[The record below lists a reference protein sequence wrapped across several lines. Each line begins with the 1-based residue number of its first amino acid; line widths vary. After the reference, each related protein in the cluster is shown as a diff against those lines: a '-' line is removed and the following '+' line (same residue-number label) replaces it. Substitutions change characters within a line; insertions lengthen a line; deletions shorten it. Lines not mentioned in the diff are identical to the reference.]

1 MPVDKFGRMSDLKTK
16 DTGVSLTYIN
26 NNYVRSNGET
36 PLTGSLDM
44 RGNTLYNVA
53 DPVNPQDVVT
63 KVYVD
68 NTKGSGVIG
77 RKTKDGVSIKE
88 NLDFLGK
95 QRIKNLPDPV
105 NDHDAATKEYVDTTT
120 TPFLKLD
127 QTKYNTKGDIDMGGQ
142 FTVLNVK
149 TPIDDNHIVDKKY
162 VDEMD
167 NLNSAFAF
175 KNGAYYA
182 KGGIIM
188 RKNKLGG
195 LREPMQDGEAA
206 NKKYVDDTT
215 KNLFIDEN
223 DNIAFGLN
231 VDMEGNQILGLPE
244 PATDQ
249 EPATKKYVDDLQT
262 QNVDE
267 KGNIKFGR
275 SINLDRNRIFSMK
288 EPTKPSEGANK
299 KYVDDT
305 ITKRLQEEKDNF
317 LPQDPATKEYVDE
330 AIKQVAGGDILV
342 SKEGVFIK
350 ANGHYRATA
359 PLDIDNHKMENLPDP
374 VDDKD
379 AVNKKYIDGIVENL
393 TLKQGLI
400 RENGGFNLVDS
411 YINMNFN
418 NIRNVGLP
426 KHEADAVPFGFV
438 DDKIKAVEEK
448 IQKIKEKSE
457 ERPFLKEN
465 GNYQA
470 STSINMNFN
479 KLLNLQKPTEP
490 YDAVTKDYVD
500 YVEKEIKEKIEK
512 RKHLIAVHA
521 RYCGDLKNGKY
532 QFKFNGG
539 NFENCEEIVGQ
550 YEDFKGSITGF
561 VMPHS
566 GGIKKIICEVLT
578 FRSSR
583 DILEFFYF
591 VLLTNYKKKNLQL
604 SDFWFLEK
612 FNYKN
617 IEDILKK
624 GFDDFFKKL
633 TKYSKDNE
641 NVLRRDDRVTPIIMD
656 ITTDFQIV
664 KFEKIFKSESYNSQ
678 PSKPEIIT
686 SVFMEKMET
695 KALIFLQHMIGNGVI
710 ERRTNNGYF
719 NLSEGDV
726 INIKTFTK
734 NPPFINIDDL
744 KGEEFVLNKFD
755 DFVKTGLNYN
765 FTFLIELDPL

>member
-26 NNYVRSNGET
+26 NNYVRSDGET

-77 RKTKDGVSIKE
+77 RKTGNGVSIKE

-127 QTKYNTKGDIDMGGQ
+127 QTKYNTKGDIDMGDQ

-167 NLNSAFAF
+167 NLKSAFAF

-195 LREPMQDGEAA
+195 LQEPINDGEAA
-206 NKKYVDDTT
+206 TKKYVDDTT

-244 PATDQ
+244 PVQDE

-262 QNVDE
+262 QYIDKRGNV
-267 KGNIKFGR
+267 KFDR
-275 SINLDRNRIFSMK
+275 SINVGNNRIFSLK
-288 EPTKPSEGANK
+288 DPKKDYEATNK

-305 ITKRLQEEKDNF
+305 INKRIQEEKDNF

-379 AVNKKYIDGIVENL
+379 AVNKKYIDEIVENL

-411 YINMNFN
+411 YINMNFH

-426 KHEADAVPFGFV
+426 KDEADAVPRRFV
-438 DDKIKAVEEK
+438 DSMIKEVEEK
-448 IQKIKEKSE
+448 I
-457 ERPFLKEN
+457 N
-465 GNYQA
+465 
-470 STSINMNFN
+470 
-479 KLLNLQKPTEP
+479 
-490 YDAVTKDYVD
+490 
-500 YVEKEIKEKIEK
+500 K
-512 RKHLIAVHA
+512 RKQLIAVHA
-521 RYCGDLKNGKY
+521 RYCGPLKKGEY
-532 QFKFNGG
+532 QFKFNGS
-539 NFENCEEIVGQ
+539 NFENCEEIIGR

-566 GGIKKIICEVLT
+566 GHIKKIIYESLVYRT
-578 FRSSR
+578 
-583 DILEFFYF
+583 LEDFAEFIF
-591 VLLTNYKKKNLQL
+591 NFLSNHKKDLQL
-604 SDFWFLEK
+604 SNIPLINK
-612 FNYKN
+612 FGYVD
-617 IEDILKK
+617 IE
-624 GFDDFFKKL
+624 DFFKKGIDVF
-633 TKYSKDNE
+633 KKKIKE
-641 NVLRRDDRVTPIIMD
+641 DDIHKEDKTLLETYDGV
-656 ITTDFQIV
+656 DFQIV
-664 KFEKIFKSESYNSQ
+664 KFEKSFNPNDYLTVGALPKIISSVLTERMKINTLSFK
-678 PSKPEIIT
+678 KKMVGMGLIKRKII
-686 SVFMEKMET
+686 KD
-695 KALIFLQHMIGNGVI
+695 
-710 ERRTNNGYF
+710 YF
-719 NLSEGDV
+719 TLSEGDV
-726 INIKTFTK
+726 INIKTNSSFEESFLNNDDDDKTR
-734 NPPFINIDDL
+734 FITEKIVNFIT
-744 KGEEFVLNKFD
+744 
-755 DFVKTGLNYN
+755 TGLNYN

>member
-26 NNYVRSNGET
+26 NNYVRSDGET

-77 RKTKDGVSIKE
+77 RKVGDAVSIKE

-105 NDHDAATKEYVDTTT
+105 NDHDAVTKEYVDTTT

-127 QTKYNTKGDIDMGGQ
+127 QTKYNTKGDIDMGDQ

-149 TPIDDNHIVDKKY
+149 TPIDDNHITNKKY

-175 KNGAYYA
+175 KNGSYYA

-195 LREPMQDGEAA
+195 LREPLQDGEAA
-206 NKKYVDDTT
+206 TKKYVDDKV
-215 KNLFIDEN
+215 KNIFLDEN

-262 QNVDE
+262 QNIDE

-305 ITKRLQEEKDNF
+305 INKRLQEEKVNF

-330 AIKQVAGGDILV
+330 AVKQLAGGDILV

-374 VDDKD
+374 VDEKD

-411 YINMNFN
+411 YINMNFH

-426 KHEADAVPFGFV
+426 KDESDAVPRRFV
-438 DDKIKAVEEK
+438 DGEIRAVEEK

-490 YDAVTKDYVD
+490 YDAVTKDYMD
-500 YVEKEIKEKIEK
+500 YLEKEIKEKIEK

-633 TKYSKDNE
+633 TKYNKDNE
-641 NVLRRDDRVTPIIMD
+641 NVLRRYDSVTPIIMD

>member
-26 NNYVRSNGET
+26 NNYVRSDGET

-77 RKTKDGVSIKE
+77 RKVGDAVSIKE

-127 QTKYNTKGDIDMGGQ
+127 QTKYNTKGDIDMGNQ
-142 FTVLNVK
+142 FTVYNVK

-175 KNGAYYA
+175 RNGEYYA

-195 LREPMQDGEAA
+195 LPQPTNDGEAA
-206 NKKYVDDTT
+206 NKKYVDDKT

-231 VDMEGNQILGLPE
+231 VDMEGKQILGLPKPVQDE
-244 PATDQ
+244 
-249 EPATKKYVDDLQT
+249 EPATKKYVDDLQN
-262 QNVDE
+262 QYID
-267 KGNIKFGR
+267 KRGNIKF
-275 SINLDRNRIFSMK
+275 DRNINVSNHRIFAVK
-288 EPTKPSEGANK
+288 DPKKDYEATNK

-305 ITKRLQEEKDNF
+305 INKRLQEEKDNF

-330 AIKQVAGGDILV
+330 AIKGLAGGSVLV

-374 VDDKD
+374 VDEKD

-418 NIRNVGLP
+418 NVRNVGLP
-426 KHEADAVPFGFV
+426 KDESDAVPRRFV
-438 DDKIKAVEEK
+438 DSMIKEVEEK
-448 IQKIKEKSE
+448 IIKE
-457 ERPFLKEN
+457 R
-465 GNYQA
+465 
-470 STSINMNFN
+470 
-479 KLLNLQKPTEP
+479 
-490 YDAVTKDYVD
+490 
-500 YVEKEIKEKIEK
+500 
-512 RKHLIAVHA
+512 RHLITVHA
-521 RYCGDLKNGKY
+521 RYCGELKKGEY
-532 QFKFNGG
+532 QFKFNGA
-539 NFENCEEIVGQ
+539 NFENCKELIGK
-550 YEDFKGSITGF
+550 YEDLKGSITGF

-566 GGIKKIICEVLT
+566 GHIKKIICEKLA
-578 FRSSR
+578 FISLES
-583 DILEFFYF
+583 LAEFF
-591 VLLTNYKKKNLQL
+591 
-604 SDFWFLEK
+604 
-612 FNYKN
+612 FNYISDNKKEFTN
-617 IEDILKK
+617 KALPPNFLKAGYVDIEDFLKK
-624 GFDDFFKKL
+624 GIDGFKK
-633 TKYSKDNE
+633 TMEKDNVFGE
-641 NVLRRDDRVTPIIMD
+641 ETKTFLEINNDEET
-656 ITTDFQIV
+656 FKIV
-664 KFEKIFKSESYNSQ
+664 KFEKSFNQKDYLGAIGKL
-678 PSKPEIIT
+678 PKII
-686 SVFMEKMET
+686 SSFLIEKAET
-695 KALIFLQHMIGNGVI
+695 KILNFNKKNVGIGLIARYINKNYLP
-710 ERRTNNGYF
+710 
-719 NLSEGDV
+719 LSMGDV
-726 INIKTFTK
+726 INIKT
-734 NPPFINIDDL
+734 NDEVDL
-744 KGEEFVLNKFD
+744 KLSPIK
-755 DFVKTGLNYN
+755 GLEGLELKYKQLVNSSNYN